1 MLIQITTY
9 DIGRTMYT
17 ILESFTA
24 REWSIIIWM
33 GLFIIFQMRRSS
45 FRSSLLQIVKLLCNK
60 KILIPLIIC
69 YFYMF
74 GFACILYQ
82 YGMMHTFLLKDL
94 LFWCI
99 LVPIPS
105 MVGYINGKKTDF
117 LNFAIKNGTLVSL
130 ILAVQSYCT
139 FSFVVEFIS
148 FPILCILAAFS
159 ALSQIENNK
168 YGSVSKV
175 IDKLLFAV
183 GFVVMTYSLYKALID
198 IDALISNHF
207 IQSFVF
213 NEALYLAFTPLLYV
227 YCVLAAYEYWFVA
240 LKFRSSTDNYK
251 SRCVFFIKKCGLN
264 LSKIRYIS
272 NHLHVY
278 VPQTE
283 EQLIVDYLECNKKYH
298 SNNAK

>member
-24 REWSIIIWM
+24 REWSIIIWI

-130 ILAVQSYCT
+130 ILAAQSYCT

-148 FPILCILAAFS
+148 FPILCILAVVSAF
-159 ALSQIENNK
+159 AQ
-168 YGSVSKV
+168 
-175 IDKLLFAV
+175 IDKKNMDLFPKLLAN
-183 GFVVMTYSLYKALID
+183 S
-198 IDALISNHF
+198 
-207 IQSFVF
+207 
-213 NEALYLAFTPLLYV
+213 YLLL
-227 YCVLAAYEYWFVA
+227 
-240 LKFRSSTDNYK
+240 
-251 SRCVFFIKKCGLN
+251 GL
-264 LSKIRYIS
+264 L
-272 NHLHVY
+272 
-278 VPQTE
+278 
-283 EQLIVDYLECNKKYH
+283 
-298 SNNAK
+298 

>member
-1 MLIQITTY
+1 
-9 DIGRTMYT
+9 
-17 ILESFTA
+17 
-24 REWSIIIWM
+24 M

-69 YFYMF
+69 YFYII

-82 YGMMHTFLLKDL
+82 YDIMHNFLLKDL
-94 LFWCI
+94 LFWCV

-105 MVGYINGKKTDF
+105 MVGYINGKKTGF
-117 LNFAIKNGTLVSL
+117 INFAIKNGTPVSL
-130 ILAVQSYCT
+130 ILAIQSYCT

-148 FPILCILAAFS
+148 FPILCILAAVS
-159 ALSQIENNK
+159 AFAQIDNNK
-168 YGSVSKV
+168 YGSVSKI
-175 IDKLLFAV
+175 IDKLIFAI
-183 GFVVMTYSLYKALID
+183 GFVVMMYSLYRAFID

-272 NHLHVY
+272 THLHVY
-278 VPQTE
+278 APQTE
-283 EQLIVDYLECNKKYH
+283 EQLIADYLKCNKKYH
-298 SNNAK
+298 SNNEK